1 MDIIVNLRLLVLI
14 LRINYLISAMELLT
28 SIVSLF
34 HDRAGWFLALLGAHI
49 SLAFSAIFMA
59 GVIGLV
65 LGILISEK
73 QRFAPAVMGVC
84 NVLYTIPSISLL
96 GILIPFTGIG
106 NKTAIIA
113 LTIYGIMPMVRN
125 TYAGITGVDPD
136 IIEAAKGM
144 GSTEKQIL
152 FRIKLPLA
160 MGVILAGIR
169 NVVVMVIAVTGIAS
183 FVGAGGLGVAIY
195 RGITIYN
202 PAMTAAGS
210 ILIAFLALIS
220 DFLLGKLEKYF
231 RKRGSV

>member
-1 MDIIVNLRLLVLI
+1 MLVLI
-14 LRINYLISAMELLT
+14 LRINYLISAMELLA

-49 SLAFSAIFMA
+49 ALAFSAIFMA
-59 GVIGLV
+59 GGIGLV

-106 NKTAIIA
+106 NKTAVIA

-144 GSTEKQIL
+144 GSTEKQII

-169 NVVVMVIAVTGIAS
+169 NMVVMVIAVTGIAS

-210 ILIAFLALIS
+210 ILIALLALFS

>member
-1 MDIIVNLRLLVLI
+1 
-14 LRINYLISAMELLT
+14 MELLT

-34 HDRAGWFLALLGAHI
+34 HDRAGWFLGLLGAHI
-49 SLAFSAIFMA
+49 ALAFSAIFMA
-59 GVIGLV
+59 GIIGLV

-169 NVVVMVIAVTGIAS
+169 NMVVMVIAVTGIAS

-210 ILIAFLALIS
+210 ILIALLALIS

>member
-14 LRINYLISAMELLT
+14 LRINYLISAMELLS

-34 HDRAGWFLALLGAHI
+34 HDRAGWFLGLLGAHI
-49 SLAFSAIFMA
+49 ALAFSAIFMA
-59 GVIGLV
+59 GIIGLV
-65 LGILISEK
+65 LGIFISEK

-106 NKTAIIA
+106 NKTAVIA

-144 GSTEKQIL
+144 GSTGKQIL

-169 NVVVMVIAVTGIAS
+169 NMVVMVIAVTGIAS

-210 ILIAFLALIS
+210 ILIALLALIS

>member
-1 MDIIVNLRLLVLI
+1 
-14 LRINYLISAMELLT
+14 MELLS

-34 HDRAGWFLALLGAHI
+34 HDRAGWFVGLLGAHI
-49 SLAFSAIFMA
+49 ALAFSAIFMA
-59 GVIGLV
+59 GIIGLV

-169 NVVVMVIAVTGIAS
+169 NMVVMVIAVTGIAS

-210 ILIAFLALIS
+210 ILIALLALIS
-220 DFLLGKLEKYF
+220 DFFLGKLEKYF

>member
-1 MDIIVNLRLLVLI
+1 MRFS
-14 LRINYLISAMELLT
+14 INAVQIGVYYLISAMELLS

-34 HDRAGWFLALLGAHI
+34 HDRAGWFLGLLGAHI
-49 SLAFSAIFMA
+49 ALAFSAIFMA
-59 GVIGLV
+59 GIIGLV

-106 NKTAIIA
+106 NKTAVIA

-169 NVVVMVIAVTGIAS
+169 NMVVMVIAVTGIAS

-210 ILIAFLALIS
+210 ILIALLALIS

>member
-1 MDIIVNLRLLVLI
+1 MLVLI

-34 HDRAGWFLALLGAHI
+34 YDRAGWFLALLGAHI
-49 SLAFSAIFMA
+49 ALAFSAIFMA

-169 NVVVMVIAVTGIAS
+169 NMVVMVIAVTGIAS

-202 PAMTAAGS
+202 PTMTAAGS
-210 ILIAFLALIS
+210 ILIALLALIS

>member
-1 MDIIVNLRLLVLI
+1 MDIIVNLGLLVLI
-14 LRINYLISAMELLT
+14 LRINYLISAMELLS

-34 HDRAGWFLALLGAHI
+34 HDRAGWFLGLLGAHI
-49 SLAFSAIFMA
+49 ALAFSAIFMA
-59 GVIGLV
+59 GIIGLV

-106 NKTAIIA
+106 NKTAVIA

-169 NVVVMVIAVTGIAS
+169 NMVVMVIAVTGIAS

-210 ILIAFLALIS
+210 ILIALLALIS

>member
-1 MDIIVNLRLLVLI
+1 
-14 LRINYLISAMELLT
+14 MELLS
-28 SIVSLF
+28 SIVSLI
-34 HDRAGWFLALLGAHI
+34 HDRAGWFLGLLGAHI
-49 SLAFSAIFMA
+49 ALAFSAIFMA
-59 GVIGLV
+59 GIIGLV

-169 NVVVMVIAVTGIAS
+169 NMVVMVIAVTGIAS

-210 ILIAFLALIS
+210 ILIALLALIS

>member
-1 MDIIVNLRLLVLI
+1 
-14 LRINYLISAMELLT
+14 MELLS

-34 HDRAGWFLALLGAHI
+34 HDRAGWFVGLLGAHI
-49 SLAFSAIFMA
+49 ALAFSAIFMA
-59 GVIGLV
+59 GIIGLV

-106 NKTAIIA
+106 NKTAVIA

-169 NVVVMVIAVTGIAS
+169 NMVVMVIAVTGIAS

-210 ILIAFLALIS
+210 ILIALLALIS